1 MGNSTFDLVVG
12 ELEEYMGDIWSV
24 GIVKK
29 GIKMIGAMPSD
40 VTEDEMG
47 EALSK
52 HIIPAASSFV
62 SKDKARQL
70 HKHIL
75 KKLWTANETEVD

>member
-1 MGNSTFDLVVG
+1 MGNSIFDLVVG

-29 GIKMIGAMPSD
+29 GVKMVGASPSD
-40 VTEDEMG
+40 VTEDEMR

-62 SKDKARQL
+62 SKDKAKQL
-70 HKHIL
+70 HKQIL
-75 KKLWTANETEVD
+75 KTLLESVETEVD

>member
-29 GIKMIGAMPSD
+29 GVKMVGAMTGRKFALGED
-40 VTEDEMG
+40 VKGKITVVSPPVSRHG
-47 EALSK
+47 
-52 HIIPAASSFV
+52 ISS
-62 SKDKARQL
+62 
-70 HKHIL
+70 
-75 KKLWTANETEVD
+75 TNG